1 MLVETRGSSICKS
14 EPVSA
19 DANLDLAATHR
30 RWGWGCLA
38 LFALAGLLL
47 ESAHGF
53 KLAAF
58 VDHETRRTMWRL
70 AHAHG
75 ALLGLI
81 HLALASQL
89 ASADARVGE
98 VVSPALRV
106 ATVCLPGGF
115 ALGGAWFYEGDP
127 GLGIA
132 LVPVGAVALIF
143 ACARLAWVSGRSG

>member
-1 MLVETRGSSICKS
+1 M
-14 EPVSA
+14 
-19 DANLDLAATHR
+19 AARHR

-38 LFALAGLLL
+38 VFALAGLLL
-47 ESAHGF
+47 ETAHGF

-81 HLALASQL
+81 HLAFASQL
-89 ASADARVGE
+89 ASKPGGAEVG
-98 VVSPALRV
+98 VSRALRV

-115 ALGGAWFYEGDP
+115 ALGGAWFYDADP

-132 LVPVGAVALIF
+132 LVPIGAVALIF
-143 ACARLAWVSGRSG
+143 ACARLAWANERSG

>member
-1 MLVETRGSSICKS
+1 MSD
-14 EPVSA
+14 
-19 DANLDLAATHR
+19 DANSSSSLALRHR

-38 LFALAGLLL
+38 VFALAGLLL

-81 HLALASQL
+81 HLAFASQL
-89 ASADARVGE
+89 ASEATRAGE
-98 VVSPALRV
+98 VGVSRALRV

-115 ALGGAWFYEGDP
+115 ALGGVWFYEGDP

-132 LVPVGAVALIF
+132 LVPIGAVALIF
-143 ACARLAWVSGRSG
+143 ACARLALARP

>member
-1 MLVETRGSSICKS
+1 VSDDVDSSW
-14 EPVSA
+14 
-19 DANLDLAATHR
+19 AARHR

-38 LFALAGLLL
+38 VFALAGLLL

-75 ALLGLI
+75 ALLALI
-81 HLALASQL
+81 HLAFASQL
-89 ASADARVGE
+89 ASGAVEGERVS
-98 VVSPALRV
+98 VSRALRV

-115 ALGGAWFYEGDP
+115 ALGGAWYYEGDP

-132 LVPVGAVALIF
+132 LVPIGAVALIF
-143 ACARLAWVSGRSG
+143 ACARMAIDQGRRA

>member
-1 MLVETRGSSICKS
+1 MSDPLVARHRG
-14 EPVSA
+14 
-19 DANLDLAATHR
+19 
-30 RWGWGCLA
+30 WGWACLA
-38 LFALAGLLL
+38 VFALAGLLL

-81 HLALASQL
+81 HLAFANQL
-89 ASADARVGE
+89 AAGPA
-98 VVSPALRV
+98 SPAHVGVSRALRI
-106 ATVCLPGGF
+106 ATLCLPGGF
-115 ALGGAWFYEGDP
+115 ALGGAWFYEADP

-132 LVPVGAVALIF
+132 LVPIGAVALIF
-143 ACARLAWVSGRSG
+143 ACARLAWASGRSD

>member
-1 MLVETRGSSICKS
+1 MS
-14 EPVSA
+14 
-19 DANLDLAATHR
+19 DAKLSTLHR

-89 ASADARVGE
+89 GDRSGTGERMRGVGRVSA
-98 VVSPALRV
+98 ALRV
-106 ATVCLPGGF
+106 ATICLPGGF

-132 LVPVGAVALIF
+132 LVPLGAVALIY
-143 ACARLAWVSGRSG
+143 ACLHLAWASGSPS